1 MKWVWGWPQRLNNW
15 EERRT
20 LRLQQIT
27 ALYCRAFSL
36 FQFYFKSYSMS
47 ILSLSYYFPLILI
60 PSIYC
65 LKLLLSLP
73 STLSLFGNSCYR
85 TFLLGAFSFN
95 CLPFSASLPL
105 FIWLSFF
112 SQVSCPLLVV
122 VFIFCQAVFVP
133 NRIAGSLDTHWHVK
147 DACEHTLLSHRHT
160 LTLPRELLLI
170 SLIYVLSWVY
180 CTCSFPVDKQKDVH
194 SSLVRC
200 LNAVRLICCFS
211 CFSISIFFL
220 FLLLHLY

>member
-112 SQVSCPLLVV
+112 SQDSCPLLVV

-194 SSLVRC
+194 SEVRC